1 MQEIKQKGD
10 KMKIT
15 FNGKIGAKLV
25 QSMLTEQEAKKIN
38 IIEFCKKNK
47 IDELHYKDSE
57 LEFEYHFVEDN
68 KKIEKQSASPKV
80 ETRPK
85 QTNAETRKG
94 G

>member
-1 MQEIKQKGD
+1 
-10 KMKIT
+10 MKIT

-47 IDELHYKDSE
+47 ITELHYKDSE
-57 LEFEYHFVEDN
+57 LEFEYLADSGN
-68 KKIEKQSASPKV
+68 KPKV